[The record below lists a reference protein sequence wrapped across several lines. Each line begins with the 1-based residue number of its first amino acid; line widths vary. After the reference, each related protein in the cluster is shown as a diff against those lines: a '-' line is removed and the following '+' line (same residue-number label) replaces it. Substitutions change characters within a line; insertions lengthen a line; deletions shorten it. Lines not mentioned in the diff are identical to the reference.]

1 MESDLIRRRRALHAL
16 RQEGNG
22 PVAPV
27 PLAPDVL
34 RDEVRASWERC
45 APAVSTATSAAPT
58 EDVDLRDGWDASPI
72 RRSAPDVVA
81 ELESTAVGGDFVAGI
96 SDATGRLLWSGGGHS
111 LRNRTEQV
119 NFAPGGQWDE
129 TSVGTNAIG
138 LSLVLGRPVEVFA
151 DEHWCEAVKDWV
163 CYSAPVRNA
172 GGAVVGVIDLS
183 TTWRRA
189 TEAGMSVVSAL
200 ARLAEHEL
208 SRVRFPL
215 ATRATLDLQ
224 LLGST
229 RLAVLDGV
237 PLLLTPRQLD
247 YLCILETREELS
259 LDQLRV
265 LVDGDRALGAATV
278 RSELASLRRAIGG
291 GLDLDPYRL
300 TIVVTSDRA
309 RVLRRLAAGDLE
321 AAVESYGGPLLPH
334 TGSPTLLEEREL
346 LDELLRTALLE
357 RGTTEQLLAYGR
369 HHPDDRQLFQTAIV
383 RATSLAAVL
392 PMVDDTVRGVIGDPR
407 LPG

>member
-1 MESDLIRRRRALHAL
+1 
-16 RQEGNG
+16 
-22 PVAPV
+22 
-27 PLAPDVL
+27 
-34 RDEVRASWERC
+34 
-45 APAVSTATSAAPT
+45 
-58 EDVDLRDGWDASPI
+58 
-72 RRSAPDVVA
+72 
-81 ELESTAVGGDFVAGI
+81 
-96 SDATGRLLWSGGGHS
+96 
-111 LRNRTEQV
+111 
-119 NFAPGGQWDE
+119 
-129 TSVGTNAIG
+129 
-138 LSLVLGRPVEVFA
+138 
-151 DEHWCEAVKDWV
+151 
-163 CYSAPVRNA
+163 
-172 GGAVVGVIDLS
+172 
-183 TTWRRA
+183 
-189 TEAGMSVVSAL
+189 
-200 ARLAEHEL
+200 
-208 SRVRFPL
+208 
-215 ATRATLDLQ
+215 
-224 LLGST
+224 
-229 RLAVLDGV
+229 
-237 PLLLTPRQLD
+237 
-247 YLCILETREELS
+247 
-259 LDQLRV
+259 LRV